1 LFGLTYLVMFAIPLV
16 ARGEQPT
23 RGVRTAA
30 LSGFLMTLLYVVL
43 SIFPIINVPNPWL
56 FTVKI
61 GALVVG
67 LQCAGIV
74 YYRWKTLTSRE
85 FALTS

>member
-1 LFGLTYLVMFAIPLV
+1 V

-23 RGVRTAA
+23 WGVRTAA

-43 SIFPIINVPNPWL
+43 SIFPIIDVPNPWL

-61 GALVVG
+61 VAVVGG
-67 LQCAGIV
+67 LQCAGTV
-74 YYRWKTLTSRE
+74 YYRWKTLASME
-85 FALTS
+85 SAFSH